1 MHTVSWGRLYLKVS
15 ANSSNLRA
23 IRSYEKAWGDDL
35 IFQGPYRK
43 NHGHREAHVVL
54 IPAVL
59 VWELVQG
66 DSPVSTRTFEKPF
79 HTIMPVEV
87 MLFTDTGLQRL
98 EVGVGTLY
106 RQTETT

>member
-1 MHTVSWGRLYLKVS
+1 M
-15 ANSSNLRA
+15 
-23 IRSYEKAWGDDL
+23 
-35 IFQGPYRK
+35 
-43 NHGHREAHVVL
+43 
-54 IPAVL
+54 L